1 MPDVSAK
8 KILGNNSS
16 DILFKEEIANSILN
30 EFKYY
35 DKELIILDKAPL
47 NFLWIGFIKIL
58 FPNSK
63 IIHSKRNLKDTALSI
78 YKNVFDAS
86 SLTWA
91 YDQSCLIEY
100 VKNYKDLMKF
110 WKNKM
115 PNFIYD
121 CEYENLVNNK
131 NLETQ
136 NLIKFCNLDWE
147 DNCIDHTQNNTGIKT
162 VSIAQARKP
171 IYKTSLK
178 SFEKYKEYLTF
189 LENNL

>member
-1 MPDVSAK
+1 
-8 KILGNNSS
+8 LGNS
-16 DILFKEEIANSILN
+16 DSDNLFKKEIANLVLN
-30 EFKYY
+30 KFKYY
-35 DKELIILDKAPL
+35 DKESIILDKAPL
-47 NFLWIGFIKIL
+47 NFLWLGFIKIL

-91 YDQSCLIEY
+91 YDQDCLIEY
-100 VKNYKDLMKF
+100 LKYYKNIMKF
-110 WKNKM
+110 WQNKI
-115 PNFIYD
+115 PNFIYN

-147 DNCIDHTQNNTGIKT
+147 DNCIDHTQNDTGIKT

-171 IYKTSLK
+171 IYKTSVNLNETY
-178 SFEKYKEYLTF
+178 SKYLEF
-189 LENNL
+189 LNQIEE